1 MADYSKACPH
11 ERTEDSL
18 LGGKTYCLDC
28 GEDVSLIRDRVEAPS
43 PDSEKYQEILEATGE
58 QRAEELI
65 VQDMGSVAVVHEHL
79 KATGS
84 IAPIDTSELGPI
96 KIDYATAVGDAKA
109 LNWRRIPHGAS
120 LPMPLDKAWFAAW
133 REMPWGGEQAVWKVE
148 RVPVGGKCPALAVW
162 WSDDVLGVPP
172 CND

>member
-1 MADYSKACPH
+1 MAAGYSKACPH
-11 ERTEDSL
+11 ERPERST
-18 LGGKTYCLDC
+18 LGDAVYCRDC
-28 GEDVSLIRDRVEAPS
+28 GENITLLHAIEKDRLTAPS
-43 PDSEKYQEILEATGE
+43 P
-58 QRAEELI
+58 
-65 VQDMGSVAVVHEHL
+65 V
-79 KATGS
+79 
-84 IAPIDTSELGPI
+84 PIDTSELGPI
-96 KIDYATAVGDAKA
+96 KLDYATAVGDAKA